1 MKKKNLLLVFSII
14 LLASCT
20 EKRYEKSA
28 TFPQNATLEEKLKI
42 ASHIVPSPQ
51 QLAWQELE
59 TTVFFHFG
67 INTFTGREWG
77 DGTESPTL
85 FNPIN
90 LNTDQ
95 WCETVKNAGFKLVI
109 ITAKHHDGFCLW
121 QTKTTKHSVAA
132 SPWKNGEGDVVKEL
146 QKSCEKYGLKFGVY
160 LSPWDRNAVSYG
172 DSPAYNQFFMEQLTE
187 LLTNYGKVDE
197 VWFDGACGEGPNGK
211 VQKYDFPAYYNLI
224 KKLMPN
230 AVVAVSGDDVR
241 WVGNEAGFG
250 RDTEWSVTVLQN
262 DVREEAKISNE
273 KLGIS
278 TTSKELGSKELIE
291 KAEKMVWWPS
301 EVDVSIRQGWFFHPK
316 DDARVKT
323 AEQLANIYFNSV
335 GKNSVL
341 LLNIPPNKEGL
352 IAKQDSINLA
362 EYGQFLR
369 QMYAENKLEETKTWK
384 SKQQCESKIF
394 DVKKEAK
401 FNVIELAEDI
411 RYGQR
416 IESFSIEVLK
426 NNNWE
431 TIAKGTTIGYK
442 RLLRLPIL
450 NVEKIRINIQARDN
464 FRFKHVKAYLAEE
477 FISKPI
483 IERNKDGMVSIKANE
498 NATIKYT
505 TDGTT
510 PNQNSELYTTPF
522 EFLSKGTIKA
532 IAIYSEGKKQS
543 DVQSRDFDIAK
554 KEWSIIARSDEE
566 LHYEAEKAIDN
577 NENTIWHTPWDSDAK
592 KHPHF
597 ITIDC
602 AKQLKVKGF
611 VLIPRKDMLGGIP
624 YNYDFYISNDGKN
637 WKKIIANGEF
647 SNIKNNPVNQE
658 VLFPRTENMRFF
670 KFVALNEVENNAWC
684 SVAEIELITE

>member
-1 MKKKNLLLVFSII
+1 MKKNLFIIISIVI
-14 LLASCT
+14 LTSCS
-20 EKRYEKSA
+20 EKHYEKSA
-28 TFPQNATLEEKLKI
+28 TFPQNSTLEEKLEI
-42 ASHIVPSPQ
+42 ASHIVPTAQ
-51 QLAWQELE
+51 QLAWQKLE

-85 FNPIN
+85 FNPTN

-132 SPWKNGEGDVVKEL
+132 SPWKNGKGDIVKEL
-146 QKSCEKYGLKFGVY
+146 QKSCEKYGLKFGIY

-172 DSPAYNQFFMEQLTE
+172 DSPAYNQFFVEQLTE

-211 VQKYDFPAYYNLI
+211 VQEYDFPAYYALI

-241 WVGNEAGFG
+241 WVGNEAGLG

-262 DVREEAKISNE
+262 DVRKEAQSSN
-273 KLGIS
+273 KRLGIS

-291 KAEKMVWWPS
+291 KADKMVWWPS
-301 EVDVSIRQGWFFHPK
+301 EVDVSIRQGWFYHPK

-323 AEQLANIYFNSV
+323 AEQLVNIYFNSV

-341 LLNIPPNKEGL
+341 LLNIPPNKEGV

-362 EYGQFLR
+362 EYGEYLR
-369 QMYAENKLEETKTWK
+369 QMYAENMLKKANIWK
-384 SKQQCESKIF
+384 SKRQNESKIY
-394 DVKKEAK
+394 DVKKDVK

-411 RYGQR
+411 AHGQR
-416 IESFSIEVLK
+416 IESFSV
-426 NNNWE
+426 E
-431 TIAKGTTIGYK
+431 TLENGTWKTIFEGTTIGYK

-450 NVEKIRINIQARDN
+450 KAEKIRINIQARDL
-464 FRFKHVKAYLAEE
+464 FRLKHVKAYFAEE
-477 FISKPI
+477 FVSKPT
-483 IERNKDGMVSIKANE
+483 IERNKEGFVSIKANE
-498 NATIKYT
+498 NAVIRYT
-505 TDGTT
+505 TDGTE
-510 PNQNSELYTTPF
+510 PNINSQLYSSPF
-522 EFLSKGTIKA
+522 EFYNKGCVKA
-532 IAIYSEGKKQS
+532 VAFYNEGKKHS
-543 DVQSRDFDIAK
+543 EVQSRNFNIAK
-554 KEWSIIARSDEE
+554 KDWTVVSCSAEE
-566 LHYEAEKAIDN
+566 PNYEANKAIDD
-577 NENTIWHTPWDSDAK
+577 NENSIWHTPWSNDAQ

-597 ITIDC
+597 ISVDC
-602 AKQLKVKGF
+602 AEALKVKGF
-611 VLIPRKDMLGGIP
+611 ILMPRKDMLGGIP

-637 WKKIIANGEF
+637 WKKIISNGEF

>member
-1 MKKKNLLLVFSII
+1 MKNYLLFIISSLLLT
-14 LLASCT
+14 SCA
-20 EKRYEKSA
+20 EKSYEKSA

-42 ASHIVPSPQ
+42 ASHIVPTPQ
-51 QLAWQELE
+51 QLAWQKLE

-85 FNPIN
+85 FNPTN

-95 WCETVKNAGFKLVI
+95 WCKTVKNAGFKLVI

-121 QTKTTKHSVAA
+121 QTKTTKHSVAS

-146 QKSCEKYGLKFGVY
+146 QKSCEKYGLKFGIY
-160 LSPWDRNAVSYG
+160 LSPWDRNATSYG
-172 DSPAYNQFFMEQLTE
+172 NSPAYNQFFLEQLTE
-187 LLTNYGKVDE
+187 LLTNYGTIDE

-211 VQKYDFPAYYNLI
+211 IQEYDFPAYYELI

-262 DVREEAKISNE
+262 DVRKEAKIANK

-323 AEQLANIYFNSV
+323 AEQLVDIYFNSV

-369 QMYAENKLEETKTWK
+369 QMYAENKLEKTKIWK
-384 SKQQCESKIF
+384 SKELNESRIF
-394 DVKKEAK
+394 DVKKEEK
-401 FNVIELAEDI
+401 FNVIELAEQI

-416 IESFSIEVLK
+416 IESFSVEVLE
-426 NNNWE
+426 NNVWK
-431 TIAKGTTIGYK
+431 TIFEGTTIGYK
-442 RLLRLPIL
+442 RLLRLPLL
-450 NVEKIRINIQARDN
+450 NTEKIRINIQARDK
-464 FRFKHVKAYLAEE
+464 FFLKHVKAYLAEE
-477 FISKPI
+477 FISKPT
-483 IERNKDGMVSIKANE
+483 IERDKNGFVNIQANA
-498 NATIKYT
+498 NAIVRYT
-505 TDGTT
+505 TDGTE
-510 PNQNSELYTTPF
+510 PNSKSERYSTPF
-522 EFLSKGTIKA
+522 EFFKKGVIKA
-532 IAIYSEGKKQS
+532 VAFYDGGKKQS
-543 DVQSRDFDIAK
+543 EVQTRLFDITK
-554 KEWSIIARSDEE
+554 KDWKIISFSDEE
-566 LHYEAEKAIDN
+566 QQYEAEKAIDD
-577 NENTIWHTPWDSDAK
+577 NENTIWHTPWSSTAK

-597 ITIDC
+597 ISVDC
-602 AKQLKVKGF
+602 GEKLKIKGF
-611 VLIPRKDMLGGIP
+611 TFIPRKDMLGGVP

-637 WKKIIANGEF
+637 WKKVISNGEF

-658 VLFPRTENMRFF
+658 VLFLQTENMRYF
-670 KFVALNEVENNAWC
+670 KFVALNEVEDNAWC
-684 SVAEIELITE
+684 SVAEINLITE

>member
-1 MKKKNLLLVFSII
+1 MMKNYLLFIISGILLVG
-14 LLASCT
+14 CV
-20 EKRYEKSA
+20 EKSYKKSA
-28 TFPQNATLEEKLKI
+28 TFPQDATLEEKLKI
-42 ASHIVPSPQ
+42 ASHIVPTPQ
-51 QLAWQELE
+51 QLAWQKLE

-85 FNPIN
+85 FNPTN

-121 QTKTTKHSVAA
+121 QTKTTKHSVAS

-146 QKSCEKYGLKFGVY
+146 QKSCEKYGLKFGIY
-160 LSPWDRNAVSYG
+160 LSPWDRNATSYG
-172 DSPAYNQFFMEQLTE
+172 DSPAYNQFFLEQLTE

-211 VQKYDFPAYYNLI
+211 IQEYDFPAYYELI

-262 DVREEAKISNE
+262 DVRKEAKIANE

-323 AEQLANIYFNSV
+323 AEQLVDIYFNSV

-369 QMYAENKLEETKTWK
+369 QMYAENKLEETKIWK
-384 SKQQCESKIF
+384 SKKLSESRIF
-394 DVKKEAK
+394 DVKKDAK
-401 FNVIELAEDI
+401 FNVIELAEQI
-411 RYGQR
+411 RHGQR
-416 IESFSIEVLK
+416 IESFSVEVLEDNVWK
-426 NNNWE
+426 
-431 TIAKGTTIGYK
+431 TIFEGTTIGYK
-442 RLLRLPIL
+442 RLLRLPLL
-450 NVEKIRINIQARDN
+450 NAEKIRINIQARDK
-464 FRFKHVKAYLAEE
+464 FRLKHVKAYLAEE
-477 FISKPI
+477 FISKPT
-483 IERNKDGMVSIKANE
+483 IERNKNGLVSIKAND
-498 NATIKYT
+498 NAIVKYT
-505 TDGTT
+505 TDGTG
-510 PNQNSELYTTPF
+510 PNFNSEHYSTPF
-522 EFLSKGTIKA
+522 EFYEKGVVKA
-532 IAIYSEGKKQS
+532 VAFYDEGRKQS
-543 DVQSRDFDIAK
+543 EVQTRFFDITK
-554 KEWSIIARSDEE
+554 KDWKVIAFSDEE
-566 LHYEAEKAIDN
+566 QQYEAEKAIDD
-577 NENTIWHTPWDSDAK
+577 NENTIWHTPWSDTTK

-597 ITIDC
+597 ISVDC
-602 AKQLKVKGF
+602 GENLKIKGF
-611 VLIPRKDMLGGIP
+611 TFIPRKDMLGGIP
-624 YNYDFYISNDGKN
+624 YNYDFYVSNDGKN
-637 WKKIIANGEF
+637 WKKIISNGEF

-658 VLFPRTENMRFF
+658 VLFPKTENMRYF

-684 SVAEIELITE
+684 SVAEINLITE